1 MRAELRLANFSSW
14 SSIFHIENVRWN
26 AFCKV
31 FPECFDLYLEHDDN
45 VALVEYVAGSIDGH
59 PGEVLDLLW
68 VPDANCQ
75 ITMIDKMLQVSEPNS
90 EPKLVR
96 WRTLLGP
103 NFFFPA
109 IASFK
114 FILVEDPLKLVKSKN
129 HPSFYNSK

>member
-1 MRAELRLANFSSW
+1 M
-14 SSIFHIENVRWN
+14 ENVRRN

-75 ITMIDKMLQVSEPNS
+75 ITLIDKMVQPTKFRAQTCQVEDF
-90 EPKLVR
+90 
-96 WRTLLGP
+96 TGP
-103 NFFFPA
+103 QFFFP
-109 IASFK
+109 
-114 FILVEDPLKLVKSKN
+114 KLLS
-129 HPSFYNSK
+129 SYRIFQA